1 MKYSWIVIV
10 LLLCACVSGPSPQQ
24 LAEQRLWEQQ
34 LLTHLSLYKYYPE
47 QARLQGATG
56 MVRAEFFVDARGNV
70 SRQKIISY
78 SGSELFVP
86 AVQVLISAASPVPAP
101 PPSMLKDNEI
111 QIVAPFIYCLV
122 PAICPVSPSGLPSI
136 KE

>member
-24 LAEQRLWEQQ
+24 LAEVRSWEQQ
-34 LLTHLSLYKYYPE
+34 LITHLSLYRYYPE

-56 MVRAEFFVDARGNV
+56 TVKAEFFVDAQGNL
-70 SRQKIISY
+70 SRQKVISY

-86 AVQVLISAASPVPAP
+86 AVQVLISAATPVPAP
-101 PPSMLKDNEI
+101 PPSILKNGEVH
-111 QIVAPFIYCLV
+111 IVAPFIYCLD